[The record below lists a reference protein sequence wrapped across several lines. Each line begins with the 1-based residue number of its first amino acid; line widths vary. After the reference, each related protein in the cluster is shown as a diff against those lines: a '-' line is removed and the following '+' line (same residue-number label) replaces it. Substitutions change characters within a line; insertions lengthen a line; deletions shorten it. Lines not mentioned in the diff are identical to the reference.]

1 MKALIAATLILS
13 ASTVSA
19 WTTYG
24 TTNGVRDVFPSYSV
38 ESNPYNPGET
48 SVYGYTNGVRD
59 VFPSYTVESDTYGS
73 GSTSVYG
80 HTNGVR
86 NVFPSYQI
94 NR

>member
-1 MKALIAATLILS
+1 M
-13 ASTVSA
+13 
-19 WTTYG
+19 
-24 TTNGVRDVFPSYSV
+24 